1 MDVFGC
7 LIATDPFAS
16 AIVEEEY
23 DSSGQKTSGMQ
34 TVHVDSSRSNR
45 NSDMRADINTWGD
58 DVGGGGGGGGGG
70 RRRNESKRG
79 EAAGSKTAGGKDSSG
94 SSKSGGGG
102 GESSDSDGSEDDLL
116 GLLDEADDY
125 AANHK

>member
-58 DVGGGGGGGGGG
+58 DVGGGGGGGGG